1 MSRITYNTATPFGQ
15 LISEA
20 IDHIHQATLKIQ
32 RSASAVTEMT
42 AEQCESEISVA
53 QDDFTNFR
61 NRLNDI
67 QLHLEYEKF
76 CNLIVIFDQG

>member
-1 MSRITYNTATPFGQ
+1 MSRITYNTSTPFGQ
-15 LISEA
+15 LISEG
-20 IDHIHQATLKIQ
+20 IDHIHQATLNIQ

-42 AEQCESEISVA
+42 AEQCEAEIGVA

-76 CNLIVIFDQG
+76 RNLTVIFDQG

>member
-1 MSRITYNTATPFGQ
+1 MSRITYNTSTPFGQ
-15 LISEA
+15 LVSEA
-20 IDHIHQATLKIQ
+20 IDHIYQATLNIQ
-32 RSASAVTEMT
+32 RSASAVAEMT
-42 AEQCESEISVA
+42 AEQCESEVGVA

-76 CNLIVIFDQG
+76 QTMIVIFDQG